1 MTTFE
6 VPALDPEPW
15 PTLGPAVCD
24 FIETMLCF
32 GPGDLLGEP
41 ARLDDEKRGFL
52 WRMYEVYARG
62 HQFEGR
68 RRFKRA
74 ALSLQK
80 GSAKS
85 ELAAWIA
92 AAEAHPDAPVRTVSW
107 DGHGNPQGGPVT
119 DPYIPMI
126 AYTEEQTEEL
136 AYGALRQILDR
147 CKAGAAFDIGLG
159 RITRLQGD
167 GKVEA
172 VPGSPNARDGART
185 TFQHFD
191 ESHRFVLDHLK
202 RAHRVMLQ
210 NTSKRAMADPWSLET
225 TTAYAPGED
234 SVAEDTMEYARQ
246 VADGQIQD
254 SRLFFFH
261 RQADAKLDLAKED
274 DRRKAVIEAAGPA
287 AVWKDI
293 ESILGEWQDP
303 KTDKAYWERVW
314 TNRLVQQTRQAFD
327 VERWRKLAKRQEVEQ
342 GDYITLGFDGSRYND
357 ATVIVA
363 THVDSGYQWCVGF
376 WERPY
381 NANPEWQVPESE
393 VRAAIA
399 NVFDRY
405 TVWRLYA
412 DPPYWE
418 SVVAAWAGEYG
429 EERVIEWRTNR
440 WKAMAEAVMGFHNA
454 IQDGTLSHDGNERF
468 QAHIGAACKLM
479 LNLWDDQ
486 HKERLWVIQKERG
499 DSPHKMDAAVAAV
512 LSWQARCDAVAAGIS
527 GSGRSIYETRGILIL

>member
-1 MTTFE
+1 
-6 VPALDPEPW
+6 
-15 PTLGPAVCD
+15 
-24 FIETMLCF
+24 
-32 GPGDLLGEP
+32 
-41 ARLDDEKRGFL
+41 
-52 WRMYEVYARG
+52 
-62 HQFEGR
+62 
-68 RRFKRA
+68 
-74 ALSLQK
+74 
-80 GSAKS
+80 
-85 ELAAWIA
+85 
-92 AAEAHPDAPVRTVSW
+92 
-107 DGHGNPQGGPVT
+107 
-119 DPYIPMI
+119 
-126 AYTEEQTEEL
+126 
-136 AYGALRQILDR
+136 
-147 CKAGAAFDIGLG
+147 
-159 RITRLQGD
+159 
-167 GKVEA
+167 
-172 VPGSPNARDGART
+172 
-185 TFQHFD
+185 
-191 ESHRFVLDHLK
+191 
-202 RAHRVMLQ
+202 
-210 NTSKRAMADPWSLET
+210 
-225 TTAYAPGED
+225 
-234 SVAEDTMEYARQ
+234 MEYARQ
-246 VADGQIQD
+246 VADGKIQD

-261 RQADAKLDLAKED
+261 RQADGKLDLAKED

-327 VERWRKLAKRQEVEQ
+327 VERWRKLAKRKEIEQ
-342 GDYITLGFDGSRYND
+342 GDYISLGFDGSRYND
-357 ATVIVA
+357 ATAIVA
-363 THVDSGYQWCVGF
+363 THVDSGFQWLGGL

-381 NANPEWQVPESE
+381 NARDDWQVPEAE
-393 VRAAIA
+393 VLRAMAEC
-399 NVFDRY
+399 FERY

-468 QAHIGAACKLM
+468 QSHIGAACKLM

-527 GSGRSIYETRGILIL
+527 GSGRSVYETRGVLLI